1 MANVTLLHNG
11 FSGQSIPPDGT
22 EFFTL
27 GPADVYRDGGAIT
40 VTAIPRQGTPGAK
53 LFMEVVQLAVRQEPQ
68 TFAVPNYFLDIVVRN
83 NSHQNDPENASTI
96 TGFDVYTS
104 VVTG

>member
-1 MANVTLLHNG
+1 MANVTLLHNE

-22 EFFTL
+22 EFFTI
-27 GPADVYRDGGAIT
+27 GPADVFRDGGAIT
-40 VTAIPRQGTPGAK
+40 VTAIPRQGTPGAS
-53 LFMEVVQLAVRQEPQ
+53 LFMEVVQMAVRNAPQ
-68 TFAVPNYFLDIVVRN
+68 TFAVSDYLLDIVVRN